1 MQFCERPAILRFDP
15 SLDKLMTYA
24 KSKRAQRAESVNWLR
39 YRWALILLLNSV
51 LVSLA
56 YYVSFLLAYDF
67 VLPPRT
73 LMLFARS
80 LPIIL
85 LVTMVSFRALGLLSG
100 WWRYAGMSDLLD
112 ITKGA
117 VYSSFA
123 AFVIL
128 AVLLHP
134 RVPKSVIVI
143 DTALTIL
150 VVGGARFTVRAYSE
164 YVSRQFA
171 TATLKR
177 TLIVGA
183 GSVGNIILRELQQ
196 NCDLDYS
203 PVGFVDD
210 DHSKLGIK
218 IHGVRVLGATDELEQ
233 LIRTFKVER
242 VLIAIPSAKGLVVE
256 RIIRKCRA
264 CNVEIKIVPP
274 ARERVNDISMRQ
286 VRNVRVEDL
295 LGREPVHLDTDD
307 IRHSIEGKV
316 LLVTGA
322 AGSIGSELVRQ
333 TAAFAPRKLILFERS
348 ENDLFRLTNELA
360 VTHRQSNF
368 VPVVGDILDVGTL
381 REVFSQWRPALVFH
395 AAAYKH
401 VPLMENN
408 CFQAVVNNIF
418 GTYNV
423 ALVARQFGAGHFV
436 LVSSDKAVNPTN
448 IMGATKRVA
457 ELIILGLKHQSMRY
471 VAVRFGNVLGSNG
484 SVLPTFQQQ
493 IARGGPV
500 TVTHPDA
507 MRYFMTIPEA
517 VQLLLQASTMR
528 QGGEIFVLDMGAP
541 VKIVELARNL
551 IRLSGLRPD
560 EDVQIV
566 YTGLR
571 PGEKLF
577 EELIL
582 EGEGLK
588 PTMHSKIRV
597 LDGGQHSFGKVQD
610 WLDELSGMVE
620 ARDVH
625 GLITILKAMVPEYR
639 VSSEVEALCDIH
651 RHDRSWRHYPR
662 QSGFAMPA
670 QRRASTAEY
679 RPRVLSP
686 HQ

>member
-1 MQFCERPAILRFDP
+1 
-15 SLDKLMTYA
+15 MTCA
-24 KSKRAQRAESVNWLR
+24 ESKRAHKAEVVGWFR
-39 YRWALILLLNSV
+39 YRWALILLLHTV
-51 LVSLA
+51 LLSLT
-56 YYVSFLLAYDF
+56 YYLSFLLAYDF
-67 VLPPRT
+67 VLPPT
-73 LMLFARS
+73 TVTLFARS
-80 LPIIL
+80 LTIVL
-85 LVTMVSFRALGLLSG
+85 LVTMIFFRALGLLSG

-112 ITKGA
+112 ITRAA
-117 VYSSFA
+117 VSSSLA
-123 AFVIL
+123 AFVIM

-134 RVPKSVIVI
+134 RVPNAVIII
-143 DTALTIL
+143 DSALTIL
-150 VVGGARFTVRAYSE
+150 VIGGARFAVRAYSE
-164 YVSRQFA
+164 YVSRQFV
-171 TATLKR
+171 TARSKR
-177 TLIVGA
+177 ALIVGA
-183 GSVGNIILRELQQ
+183 GRAGNIILRELRQ
-196 NCDLDYS
+196 NCDLDYN
-203 PVGFVDD
+203 PVGFIDD

-218 IHGVRVLGATDELEQ
+218 IDGVKVLGTTDELEQ
-233 LIRTFKVER
+233 LVRTYNIER
-242 VLIAIPSAKGLVVE
+242 VLIAIPSAKGPVVE
-256 RIIRKCRA
+256 RIIRKCRS

-274 ARERVNDISMRQ
+274 ARERVNDISVRQ

-295 LGREPVHLDTDD
+295 LGREPVHLDTEH

-381 REVFSQWRPALVFH
+381 REVFSRWRPALVFH

-418 GTYNV
+418 GTYNA
-423 ALVARQFGAGHFV
+423 ALVAREFGVERFV

-448 IMGATKRVA
+448 IMGATKRGA
-457 ELIILGLKHQSMRY
+457 ELIILGLKQQNIRY

-484 SVLPTFQQQ
+484 SVVPIFRQQ

-517 VQLLLQASTMR
+517 VQLLLQASAMA

-541 VKIVELARNL
+541 IKIVELARNL
-551 IRLSGLRPD
+551 IRLSGLTPD
-560 EDVQIV
+560 EDLQIV

-588 PTMHSKIRV
+588 PTTHSKIRV
-597 LDGGQHSFGKVQD
+597 LDGGQHSFGKVQH
-610 WLDELSGMVE
+610 WLDELSRTVE

-625 GLITILKAMVPEYR
+625 GLITILKAMVPEY
-639 VSSEVEALCDIH
+639 VASSEVRALCDVH
-651 RHDRSWRHYPR
+651 RHDRSWRYYHR
-662 QSGFAMPA
+662 QRDFGIAA
-670 QRRASTAEY
+670 QRGA
-679 RPRVLSP
+679 
-686 HQ
+686 

>member
-1 MQFCERPAILRFDP
+1 MNAGIKWVLQSRGNFANQLPGG
-15 SLDKLMTYA
+15 T
-24 KSKRAQRAESVNWLR
+24 SKRTRKAESVEWFR
-39 YRWALILLLNSV
+39 YRWALVLLLHTALLS
-51 LVSLA
+51 A
-56 YYVSFLLAYDF
+56 TYYGSFLLAYNF
-67 VLPPRT
+67 VLSPRT
-73 LMLFARS
+73 VMLFARS

-85 LVTMVSFRALGLLSG
+85 VVTLIFFRALGLLSG

-112 ITKGA
+112 ITRAA
-117 VYSSFA
+117 VCSSLA
-123 AFVIL
+123 AFAIM
-128 AVLLHP
+128 AVRLHA
-134 RVPKSVIVI
+134 RVPNSVLVI
-143 DTALTIL
+143 DAGLTIL
-150 VVGGARFTVRAYSE
+150 VIGGARFTVRTYSE
-164 YVSRQFA
+164 YVARQFT

-183 GSVGNIILRELQQ
+183 GRAGNIMLHELRQ
-196 NCDLDYS
+196 NCDFDYK
-203 PVGFVDD
+203 PIGFIDD
-210 DHSKLGIK
+210 DRSKLGMK
-218 IHGVRVLGATDELEQ
+218 MDGVRVLGTTDELEQ
-233 LIRTFKVER
+233 LVRTHKIER
-242 VLIAIPSAKGLVVE
+242 ILIAIPSAKGSVVE

-264 CNVEIKIVPP
+264 CDVEIKIVP
-274 ARERVNDISMRQ
+274 AAQERLNDINIRQ

-295 LGREPVHLDTDD
+295 LGREPVHLETDH
-307 IRHSIEGKV
+307 IRQSIEGKV

-333 TAAFAPRKLILFERS
+333 TGAFAPRKLILFERS

-360 VTHRQSNF
+360 VKHKQSNF
-368 VPVVGDILDVGTL
+368 IPVVGDILDVGTL
-381 REVFSQWRPALVFH
+381 REVFSRWRPALVFH

-408 CFQAVVNNIF
+408 GFQAVVNNIF

-423 ALVARQFGAGHFV
+423 ALVARECEVERFV

-457 ELIILGLKHQSMRY
+457 EVIVLGLKHQSIRY

-493 IARGGPV
+493 IERGGPV

-507 MRYFMTIPEA
+507 MRFFMTIPEA
-517 VQLLLQASTMR
+517 VQLLLQASTMA

-551 IRLSGLRPD
+551 IRLSGLTPD

-577 EELIL
+577 EELML

-588 PTMHSKIRV
+588 PTSHSKIRV
-597 LDGGQHSFGKVQD
+597 LDGGQHSFGKVQH
-610 WLDELSGMVE
+610 WLDELSGTVQ
-620 ARDVH
+620 ARDVD
-625 GLITILKAMVPEYR
+625 GMITILKAIVPEYR
-639 VSSEVEALCDIH
+639 VSSEVQALCDVH
-651 RHDRSWRHYPR
+651 RHDRSWRYYQR
-662 QSGFAMPA
+662 QELRDSGISKDLNAG
-670 QRRASTAEY
+670 
-679 RPRVLSP
+679 VLR
-686 HQ
+686 QA

>member
-1 MQFCERPAILRFDP
+1 
-15 SLDKLMTYA
+15 MTYA
-24 KSKRAQRAESVNWLR
+24 ESKRAQKVESVDWLR
-39 YRWALILLLNSV
+39 YRWALILLLQTV
-51 LVSLA
+51 LASFT
-56 YYVSFLLAYDF
+56 YYVSFLLAYNF
-67 VLPPRT
+67 ALPPSALT
-73 LMLFARS
+73 LFARS
-80 LPIIL
+80 LTIIL
-85 LVTMVSFRALGLLSG
+85 LLKFISFRALGLLSG
-100 WWRYAGMSDLLD
+100 WWRYAGISDLFD
-112 ITKGA
+112 ITKAA
-117 VYSSFA
+117 VSSSFG

-134 RVPKSVIVI
+134 LVPKSVIVI
-143 DTALTIL
+143 DMALTVL
-150 VVGGARFTVRAYSE
+150 VIGGARFTVRFYSE
-164 YVSRQFA
+164 YVSRQFPMA
-171 TATLKR
+171 TSKR

-183 GSVGNIILRELQQ
+183 GRGGNVVVRELQQ
-196 NCDLDYS
+196 NADLDYY

-210 DHSKLGIK
+210 DRSKLGIK
-218 IHGVRVLGATDELEQ
+218 IQGVKVLGTTDELEQ
-233 LIRTFKVER
+233 LIRTYKIER
-242 VLIAIPSAKGLVVE
+242 VLIAIPSAKAQLVE
-256 RIIRKCRA
+256 RIITKCRA
-264 CNVEIKIVPP
+264 VNLEIKMVPP
-274 ARERVNDISMRQ
+274 AHERVNGVSMRQ
-286 VRNVRVEDL
+286 VRNVGVEDL
-295 LGREPVHLDTDD
+295 LGREPVRLDTDH
-307 IRHSIEGKV
+307 IRNSIEGKV

-360 VTHRQSNF
+360 VTHRQFDF
-368 VPVVGDILDVGTL
+368 VPIVGDILDVGTL
-381 REVFSQWRPALVFH
+381 REVFSQWRPTLVFH

-401 VPLMENN
+401 VPMMENN

-423 ALVARQFGAGHFV
+423 ALVARQFGAERFV

-448 IMGATKRVA
+448 IMGVTKRVG
-457 ELIILGLKHQSMRY
+457 ELIILGLRHQRTQC

-517 VQLLLQASTMR
+517 AQLVLQASTIR

-571 PGEKLF
+571 PGEKLH

-582 EGEGLK
+582 NGEAFK
-588 PTMHSKIRV
+588 PTTHNKIRV
-597 LDGGQHSFGKVQD
+597 LDGGQHSFAEVQR
-610 WLDELSGMVE
+610 WLDELSRMVE

-625 GLITILKAMVPEYR
+625 GLITALKTIVPEYR
-639 VSSEVEALCDIH
+639 ASSEVQALCDVH
-651 RHDRSWRHYPR
+651 RHDHSWRYYHR
-662 QSGFAMPA
+662 QRNIAMVA
-670 QRRASTAEY
+670 QRGA
-679 RPRVLSP
+679 
-686 HQ
+686 

>member
-1 MQFCERPAILRFDP
+1 
-15 SLDKLMTYA
+15 MTYA
-24 KSKRAQRAESVNWLR
+24 ESKRAQKVESVDWLR
-39 YRWALILLLNSV
+39 YRWALILLLQTV
-51 LVSLA
+51 LASFT
-56 YYVSFLLAYDF
+56 YYVSFLLAYNF
-67 VLPPRT
+67 ALPPRALT
-73 LMLFARS
+73 LFARS
-80 LPIIL
+80 LTIIL
-85 LVTMVSFRALGLLSG
+85 VLKFISFRALGLLSG
-100 WWRYAGMSDLLD
+100 WWRYAGISDLFD
-112 ITKGA
+112 ITKAA
-117 VYSSFA
+117 VSSSFG

-134 RVPKSVIVI
+134 LVPKSVIVI
-143 DTALTIL
+143 DMALTVL
-150 VVGGARFTVRAYSE
+150 VIGGARFTVRFYSE
-164 YVSRQFA
+164 YVSRQFPMA
-171 TATLKR
+171 TSKR

-183 GSVGNIILRELQQ
+183 GRGGNVVVRELQQ
-196 NCDLDYS
+196 NADLDYY

-210 DHSKLGIK
+210 DRSKLGIK
-218 IHGVRVLGATDELEQ
+218 IQGVKVLGTTDELEQ
-233 LIRTFKVER
+233 LIRTYKIER
-242 VLIAIPSAKGLVVE
+242 VLIAIPSAKAQLVE
-256 RIIRKCRA
+256 RIITKCRA
-264 CNVEIKIVPP
+264 VNLEIKMVPP
-274 ARERVNDISMRQ
+274 AHERVNGVSMRQ
-286 VRNVRVEDL
+286 VRNVGVEDL
-295 LGREPVHLDTDD
+295 LGREPVRLDTDH
-307 IRHSIEGKV
+307 IRNSIAGKV

-333 TAAFAPRKLILFERS
+333 AAAFAPRTIVLFERS

-360 VTHRQSNF
+360 VTHRQFDF
-368 VPVVGDILDVGTL
+368 VPIVGDILDVGTL
-381 REVFSQWRPALVFH
+381 REVFSQWRPTLVFH

-401 VPLMENN
+401 VPMMENN

-423 ALVARQFGAGHFV
+423 ALVARQFGAEHFV

-448 IMGATKRVA
+448 IMGVTKRVG
-457 ELIILGLKHQSMRY
+457 ELIILGLRHQRTQC

-517 VQLLLQASTMR
+517 AQLVLQASTIR

-571 PGEKLF
+571 PGEKLH

-582 EGEGLK
+582 NGEAFK
-588 PTMHSKIRV
+588 PTTHNKIRV
-597 LDGGQHSFGKVQD
+597 LDGGQHSFAEVQR
-610 WLDELSGMVE
+610 WLDELSRMVE

-625 GLITILKAMVPEYR
+625 GLITALKTIVPEYR
-639 VSSEVEALCDIH
+639 ASSEVQALCDVH
-651 RHDRSWRHYPR
+651 RHDHSWRYYHR
-662 QSGFAMPA
+662 QRNIAMMA
-670 QRRASTAEY
+670 QRGA
-679 RPRVLSP
+679 
-686 HQ
+686 

>member
-1 MQFCERPAILRFDP
+1 
-15 SLDKLMTYA
+15 MTYA
-24 KSKRAQRAESVNWLR
+24 ESKRAQKVESVDWLR
-39 YRWALILLLNSV
+39 YRWALILLLQTV
-51 LVSLA
+51 LASFT
-56 YYVSFLLAYDF
+56 YYVSFLLAYNF
-67 VLPPRT
+67 ALPPRALT
-73 LMLFARS
+73 LFARS
-80 LPIIL
+80 LTIIL
-85 LVTMVSFRALGLLSG
+85 VLKFISFRALGLLSG
-100 WWRYAGMSDLLD
+100 WWRYAGISDLFD
-112 ITKGA
+112 ITKAA
-117 VYSSFA
+117 VSSSFG

-134 RVPKSVIVI
+134 LVPKSVIVI
-143 DTALTIL
+143 DMALTVL
-150 VVGGARFTVRAYSE
+150 VIGGARFTVRFYSE
-164 YVSRQFA
+164 YVSRQFPMA
-171 TATLKR
+171 TSKR

-183 GSVGNIILRELQQ
+183 GRGGNVVVRELQQ
-196 NCDLDYS
+196 NADLDYY

-210 DHSKLGIK
+210 DRSKLGIK
-218 IHGVRVLGATDELEQ
+218 IQGVKVLGTTDELEQ
-233 LIRTFKVER
+233 LIRTYKIER
-242 VLIAIPSAKGLVVE
+242 VLIAIPSAKAQLVE
-256 RIIRKCRA
+256 RIITKCRA
-264 CNVEIKIVPP
+264 VNLEIKMVPP
-274 ARERVNDISMRQ
+274 AHERVNGVSMRQ
-286 VRNVRVEDL
+286 VRNVGVEDL
-295 LGREPVHLDTDD
+295 LGREPVRLDTDH
-307 IRHSIEGKV
+307 IRNSIEGKV

-333 TAAFAPRKLILFERS
+333 AAAFAPRTIVLFERS

-360 VTHRQSNF
+360 VTHRQFDF
-368 VPVVGDILDVGTL
+368 VPIVGDILDVGTL
-381 REVFSQWRPALVFH
+381 REVFSQWRPTLVFH

-401 VPLMENN
+401 VPMMENN

-423 ALVARQFGAGHFV
+423 ALVARQFGAEHFV

-448 IMGATKRVA
+448 IMGVTKRVG
-457 ELIILGLKHQSMRY
+457 ELIILGLRHQRTQC

-517 VQLLLQASTMR
+517 AQLVLQASTIR

-571 PGEKLF
+571 PGEKLH

-582 EGEGLK
+582 NGEAFK
-588 PTMHSKIRV
+588 PTTHNKIRV
-597 LDGGQHSFGKVQD
+597 LDGGQHSFAEVQR
-610 WLDELSGMVE
+610 WLDELSRMVE

-625 GLITILKAMVPEYR
+625 GLITALKTIVPEYR
-639 VSSEVEALCDIH
+639 ASAEVQALCDVH
-651 RHDRSWRHYPR
+651 RHDHSWRYYHR
-662 QSGFAMPA
+662 QRNIAMVA
-670 QRRASTAEY
+670 QRGA
-679 RPRVLSP
+679 
-686 HQ
+686 

>member
-1 MQFCERPAILRFDP
+1 
-15 SLDKLMTYA
+15 MTYVE
-24 KSKRAQRAESVNWLR
+24 SKRAQKVESVDWLR
-39 YRWALILLLNSV
+39 YRWALILLLQTV
-51 LVSLA
+51 LASFT
-56 YYVSFLLAYDF
+56 YYVSSLLAYNF
-67 VLPPRT
+67 ALPPRALT
-73 LMLFARS
+73 LFARS
-80 LPIIL
+80 LTIIL
-85 LVTMVSFRALGLLSG
+85 VLKFISFRALGLLSG
-100 WWRYAGMSDLLD
+100 WWRYAGISDLFD
-112 ITKGA
+112 ITKAA
-117 VYSSFA
+117 VSSSFG

-134 RVPKSVIVI
+134 LVPKSVIVI
-143 DTALTIL
+143 DMALTVL
-150 VVGGARFTVRAYSE
+150 VIGGARFTVRFYSE
-164 YVSRQFA
+164 YVSRQFPMA
-171 TATLKR
+171 TSKR

-183 GSVGNIILRELQQ
+183 GRGGNVVVRELQQ
-196 NCDLDYS
+196 NADLDYY

-210 DHSKLGIK
+210 DRSKLGIK
-218 IHGVRVLGATDELEQ
+218 IQGVKVLGTTDELEQ
-233 LIRTFKVER
+233 LIRIYKIER
-242 VLIAIPSAKGLVVE
+242 VLIAIPSAKAQLVE
-256 RIIRKCRA
+256 RIITKCRA
-264 CNVEIKIVPP
+264 VNLEIKMVPP
-274 ARERVNDISMRQ
+274 AHERVNGVSMRQ
-286 VRNVRVEDL
+286 VRNVGVEDL
-295 LGREPVHLDTDD
+295 LGREPVRLDTDH
-307 IRHSIEGKV
+307 IRNSIEGKV

-333 TAAFAPRKLILFERS
+333 AAAFAPRAIVLFERS

-360 VTHRQSNF
+360 VTHRQFDF
-368 VPVVGDILDVGTL
+368 VPIVGDILDVGTL
-381 REVFSQWRPALVFH
+381 REVFSQWRPTLVFH

-401 VPLMENN
+401 VPMMENN

-423 ALVARQFGAGHFV
+423 ALVARQFGAEHFV

-448 IMGATKRVA
+448 IMGVTKRVG
-457 ELIILGLKHQSMRY
+457 ELIVLGLRHQRTQC

-517 VQLLLQASTMR
+517 AQLVLQASTIR

-571 PGEKLF
+571 PGEKLH

-582 EGEGLK
+582 NGEAFK
-588 PTMHSKIRV
+588 PTTHNKIRV
-597 LDGGQHSFGKVQD
+597 LDGGQHSFAEVQR
-610 WLDELSGMVE
+610 WLDELSRMVE

-625 GLITILKAMVPEYR
+625 GLITALKTIVPEYR
-639 VSSEVEALCDIH
+639 ASSEVQALCDVH
-651 RHDRSWRHYPR
+651 RHDHSWRYYHR
-662 QSGFAMPA
+662 QRNIAMVA
-670 QRRASTAEY
+670 QRGA
-679 RPRVLSP
+679 
-686 HQ
+686 

>member
-1 MQFCERPAILRFDP
+1 
-15 SLDKLMTYA
+15 MTYVE
-24 KSKRAQRAESVNWLR
+24 SKRAQKVESVDWLR
-39 YRWALILLLNSV
+39 YRWALILLLQTV
-51 LVSLA
+51 LASFT
-56 YYVSFLLAYDF
+56 YYVSFLLAYNF
-67 VLPPRT
+67 ALPPRALT
-73 LMLFARS
+73 LFARS
-80 LPIIL
+80 LTIIL
-85 LVTMVSFRALGLLSG
+85 VLKFISFRALGLLSG
-100 WWRYAGMSDLLD
+100 WWRYAGISDLFD
-112 ITKGA
+112 ITKAA
-117 VYSSFA
+117 VSSSFG

-134 RVPKSVIVI
+134 LVPKSVIVI
-143 DTALTIL
+143 DMALTVL
-150 VVGGARFTVRAYSE
+150 VIGGARFTVRFYSE
-164 YVSRQFA
+164 YVSRQFPMA
-171 TATLKR
+171 TSKR

-183 GSVGNIILRELQQ
+183 GRGGNVVVRELQQ
-196 NCDLDYS
+196 NADLDYY

-210 DHSKLGIK
+210 DRSKLGIK
-218 IHGVRVLGATDELEQ
+218 IQGVKVLGTTDELEQ
-233 LIRTFKVER
+233 LIRTYKVER
-242 VLIAIPSAKGLVVE
+242 VLIAIPSAKAQLVE
-256 RIIRKCRA
+256 RIITKCRA
-264 CNVEIKIVPP
+264 VNLEIKMVPP
-274 ARERVNDISMRQ
+274 AHERVNGVSMRQ
-286 VRNVRVEDL
+286 VRNVGVEDL
-295 LGREPVHLDTDD
+295 LGREPVRLDTDH
-307 IRHSIEGKV
+307 IRNSIEGKV

-333 TAAFAPRKLILFERS
+333 AAAFAPRTIVLFERS

-360 VTHRQSNF
+360 VTHRQFDF
-368 VPVVGDILDVGTL
+368 VPIVGDILDVGTL
-381 REVFSQWRPALVFH
+381 REVFSQWRPTLVFH

-401 VPLMENN
+401 VPMMENN

-423 ALVARQFGAGHFV
+423 ALVARQFGAEHFV

-448 IMGATKRVA
+448 IMGVTKRVG
-457 ELIILGLKHQSMRY
+457 ELIVLGLRHQRTQC

-517 VQLLLQASTMR
+517 AQLVLQASTIR

-571 PGEKLF
+571 PGEKLH

-582 EGEGLK
+582 NGEAFK
-588 PTMHSKIRV
+588 PTTHNKIRV
-597 LDGGQHSFGKVQD
+597 LDGGQHSFAEVQR
-610 WLDELSGMVE
+610 WLDELSRMVE

-625 GLITILKAMVPEYR
+625 GLITALKTIVPEYR
-639 VSSEVEALCDIH
+639 ASSEVQALCDVH
-651 RHDRSWRHYPR
+651 RHDHSWRYYHR
-662 QSGFAMPA
+662 QRNIAMVA
-670 QRRASTAEY
+670 QRGA
-679 RPRVLSP
+679 
-686 HQ
+686 